1 MTGRG
6 LQSASDDELL
16 QLYRREGALATGR
29 AAASELFSRHT
40 RRTYLWCRR
49 YARDHERAMELAQET
64 MLNAYRAL
72 PRFEGRA
79 QFGSWLFAI
88 ARNVCLKA
96 ARGPAWLIDPEAEP
110 DGLPHPGDD
119 PEREFEELRDE
130 VRLRSLLERTLDE
143 DERRALWLRCEEKL
157 PVEEIGRIL
166 RLENATGARALL
178 QRARR
183 KLRAALERAEEVS

>member
-6 LQSASDDELL
+6 FQSVSDDELL
-16 QLYRREGALATGR
+16 RLYRSEGALATGR

-49 YARDHERAMELAQET
+49 YARDHERAMELAQEV

-72 PRFEGRA
+72 PRFEGRS

-88 ARNVCLKA
+88 ARNVCLKSV
-96 ARGPAWLIDPEAEP
+96 RGPAWLIDPEAEP
-110 DGLPHPGDD
+110 DALPHPNDD

-130 VRLRSLLERTLDE
+130 VRLRSLLERTLDD

>member
-1 MTGRG
+1 MTDRRI
-6 LQSASDDELL
+6 QAATDDELL
-16 QLYRREGALATGR
+16 QLYRRESAQRTGR

-49 YARDHERAMELAQET
+49 YTRDHERAMELAQDV

-72 PRFEGRA
+72 PRFEGRS

-96 ARGPAWLIDPEAEP
+96 VRGPGWLIDPEAEP
-110 DGLPHPGDD
+110 DALPHPNDD
-119 PEREFEELRDE
+119 PEREYEELRDE
-130 VRLRSLLERTLDE
+130 ARLRALLERTLE
-143 DERRALWLRCEEKL
+143 VDERRALWLRCEEKL
-157 PVEEIGRIL
+157 PVDEIGRL
-166 RLENATGARALL
+166 LGLENATGARALL

-183 KLRAALERAEEVS
+183 KLRAVLERAGEAS